1 MTDDSGGTRR
11 SRRPSTV
18 RNRHRSTAEQ
28 TERPAPGSRPD
39 PGGRPASGVVAAVL
53 PGRRTVRGRVLAMML
68 AFMAAGLVAAGTVT
82 YTSQFEELEN
92 RVDLELRQEIDELAL
107 VAQQSMEQSPL
118 GLEELLHAA
127 TGSVAP
133 GEYESVIAL
142 VDGSPRFQPED
153 VPYTLSE
160 QAVLAQIRAAYV
172 PGRTVFVDLTVDGEI
187 HRAAVAAV
195 SVAGDDREGI
205 FVVANRISVQR
216 DAVWRSAGVYAGT
229 SLALLIVAAVA
240 GHLVSGRLMRPLG
253 ELREATESITPDD
266 LDMRVTVPDGD
277 DDVAS
282 LARTF
287 NTMLD
292 RIDEGFVEQRRFMSD
307 VSHELRTPLTIIR
320 GTMETTDLADP
331 DDVAESRQIALEEVE
346 RMDKLVSDLSTLA
359 KARRPD
365 FIHTAPVDLAQL
377 GARVLARI
385 EHLGDRDWVLESDA
399 QGVVMADSDRLIQ
412 AVVQLAA
419 NAVRFSADGSRIR
432 LRVTSVGRRP
442 RPGAAEA
449 GPRSVLIA
457 LRDAG
462 TGIPAD
468 RIDTIFERFVQVDA
482 SGSAYGSGLGLSIV
496 KAIAEGHGGRVQV
509 DSKPGIGSEFSLI
522 LPLFEVPPVPSSPPP
537 AAPAP
542 PRSPAPPLPP
552 RPPGPPRTAQPPGSP
567 NPPGSPSPHGSQPP
581 RPASPPP
588 LNAPPAPA
596 HPPTRRHT

>member
-1 MTDDSGGTRR
+1 
-11 SRRPSTV
+11 
-18 RNRHRSTAEQ
+18 
-28 TERPAPGSRPD
+28 
-39 PGGRPASGVVAAVL
+39 
-53 PGRRTVRGRVLAMML
+53 MML
-68 AFMAAGLVAAGTVT
+68 AFMVVGLAAAGTVT
-82 YTSQFEELEN
+82 YTSQFEALED

-118 GLEELLHAA
+118 GLEALLRTA
-127 TGSVAP
+127 TGSVVP

-153 VPYTLSE
+153 VSYSLAE
-160 QAVLAQIRAAYV
+160 QAVLEQIRSAHV
-172 PGRTVFVDLTVDGEI
+172 PGRTVFVDLTIDGEV

-195 SVAGDDREGI
+195 AVAGDDREGV

-216 DAVWRSAGVYAGT
+216 DAIWRSAGVFAAT
-229 SLALLIVAAVA
+229 SLAVLIIAAVA

-277 DDVAS
+277 DDVAA

-292 RIDEGFVEQRRFMSD
+292 RIGEGFVEQRRFMSD

-320 GTMETTDLADP
+320 GTMETTDLRDP
-331 DDVAESRQIALEEVE
+331 EDVAESQQIALEEVE

-365 FIHTAPVDLAQL
+365 FIRTAPVDLALL
-377 GARVLARI
+377 GSRVLARI

-399 QGVVMADSDRLIQ
+399 KGVVMADSDRLIQ

-419 NAVRFSADGSRIR
+419 NAVRFTAEGSRIR
-432 LRVTSVGRRP
+432 LRITSVGRRP
-442 RPGAAEA
+442 RPGAADA

-462 TGIPAD
+462 TGIPTD
-468 RIDTIFERFVQVDA
+468 RLDAIFERFVQVDA
-482 SGSAYGSGLGLSIV
+482 SGSGSGSGSGTSSGSGLGLSIV
-496 KAIAEGHGGRVQV
+496 KAIAEGHGGRVRA
-509 DSKPGIGSEFSLI
+509 DSKPGAGSEFSLV
-522 LPLFEVPPVPSSPPP
+522 LPLFEVPPRPSSPPP
-537 AAPAP
+537 AA
-542 PRSPAPPLPP
+542 LPP
-552 RPPGPPRTAQPPGSP
+552 SAGLP
-567 NPPGSPSPHGSQPP
+567 QPP
-581 RPASPPP
+581 RPTHAPPP
-588 LNAPPAPA
+588 APSHAPPAPPHA
-596 HPPTRRHT
+596 SPAPTHSPTWRHT